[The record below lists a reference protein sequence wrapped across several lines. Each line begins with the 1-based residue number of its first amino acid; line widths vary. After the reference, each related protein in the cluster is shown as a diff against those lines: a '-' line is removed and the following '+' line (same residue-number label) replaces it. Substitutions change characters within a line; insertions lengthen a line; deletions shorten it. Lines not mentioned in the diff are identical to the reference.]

1 MRKSLRS
8 EKLVL
13 DEISEVGGRIRPLLR
28 GMSIG
33 QFIAMIRKQ
42 LGMSQKV
49 LSSRAKIPQSTLSRV
64 EQCKGDASLSTLKKI
79 MDALS
84 CDVILVPILRES
96 IDVQRR
102 KQARRVAEKQIR
114 YLQGTMSLEKQEPD
128 VRFFEALLKEK
139 EEELLHSKTKLWEN

>member
-28 GMSIG
+28 GMSMG

-64 EQCKGDASLSTLKKI
+64 EQSKGDATLSTLKKI
-79 MDALS
+79 MNALS
-84 CDVILVPILRES
+84 CDVVLVPILRES

-102 KQARRVAEKQIR
+102 KQARRVAEKHIR

-128 VRFFEALLKEK
+128 ARFFEALLKEK